1 MLDSLYDVISCDV
14 INLKNFRDISSTF
27 LKSQLSPFPNRSK
40 ECVTH
45 ILEQHYVR
53 ELPFPVLMIK
63 NSDLIL
69 MRVCLYYSEYCMLS
83 RKNYSKLGNHLLQLK
98 LVNIYLVFKE

>member
-1 MLDSLYDVISCDV
+1 MELKKNIFSMRYWILCMMSLAVKSSMLKTSV
-14 INLKNFRDISSTF
+14 KFQEHF
-27 LKSQLSPFPNRSK
+27 LNSRSK

-45 ILEQHYVR
+45 ILKQHYVR

-69 MRVCLYYSEYCMLS
+69 MSLFV
-83 RKNYSKLGNHLLQLK
+83 LLWL
-98 LVNIYLVFKE
+98 LHAV